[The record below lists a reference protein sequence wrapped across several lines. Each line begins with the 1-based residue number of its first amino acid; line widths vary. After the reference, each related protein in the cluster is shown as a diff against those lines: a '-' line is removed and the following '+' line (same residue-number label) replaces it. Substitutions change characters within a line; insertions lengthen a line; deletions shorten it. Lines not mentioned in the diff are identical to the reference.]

1 MSKETLAR
9 AKELE
14 KEILQ
19 METALGY
26 YKRQRWGHW
35 DINDRASS
43 MHFEYCKNWSGRDAD
58 RQDLPKRLDAKLM
71 AVVERELA
79 VARQELDALGS
90 GEAPH
95 KETFDEKAD
104 RIEHEI
110 NEQRERIAEIGLD
123 LHQTMPYN
131 EGDHVTIN
139 GNEYEYRD
147 GILHLV
153 MPGDHR
159 SRFTAAV
166 LRTLDRMASWVI
178 YSLLFCLLFGLAGW
192 QYTTRELI
200 ALSLAIGFFAGSI
213 NNIERVLRELFEKKD
228 KED

>member
-1 MSKETLAR
+1 MDKETLKK
-9 AKELE
+9 AKLLE
-14 KEILQ
+14 TEIQQ
-19 METALGY
+19 METALCY

-35 DINDRASS
+35 DINDHASS

-79 VARQELDALGS
+79 VVRQELDALGNDPEIVTDVPEPCVL
-90 GEAPH
+90 G
-95 KETFDEKAD
+95 DD
-104 RIEHEI
+104 VEHDI
-110 NEQRERIAEIGLD
+110 
-123 LHQTMPYN
+123 P
-131 EGDHVTIN
+131 
-139 GNEYEYRD
+139 
-147 GILHLV
+147 V
-153 MPGDHR
+153 MPAPNGHKR
-159 SRFTAAV
+159 KAPAPKILARMT
-166 LRTLDRMASWVI
+166 DRMASWVI

-200 ALSLAIGFFAGSI
+200 ALSLALGFFAGSI